1 MNISISSI
9 IISLV
14 STTIFTI
21 LITIYLNFDI
31 RRYRLKPGLV
41 YFMAILCLLR
51 LLLPIEFRQ
60 TITLPSSHIL
70 PFLMEWFDKTIVT
83 FSDWQIQ
90 VIDILV
96 LISVVVSFVK
106 LCQLGYNQIRLK
118 QFLKRLDESNDYC
131 NNDISISLNL
141 KNVKIVYCNNLQ
153 SPMVAGILE
162 KYILLPDLNYTDKQM
177 RHIIIHELQHI
188 KNFDIYIELLLEIL
202 VIIYWW
208 FPPIYLLKRQLDL
221 ITEMR
226 VDKQVMDLLDPN
238 EYIDYIETLIFVKRA
253 VLTMEDNF
261 YSDNT
266 VHLPLVK
273 KNKNMLTKRT
283 YNILGN
289 IDYKKTSLLSYLP
302 LAAAFIL
309 LPFII
314 FEPYYIQNE
323 QLTHT
328 VEIKDYQNSYIEIVN
343 GKHYLI
349 VEGKK
354 IGEIED
360 PNDSVLKGINI
371 VEKDEKK

>member
-1 MNISISSI
+1 
-9 IISLV
+9 
-14 STTIFTI
+14 
-21 LITIYLNFDI
+21 
-31 RRYRLKPGLV
+31 
-41 YFMAILCLLR
+41 
-51 LLLPIEFRQ
+51 
-60 TITLPSSHIL
+60 
-70 PFLMEWFDKTIVT
+70 
-83 FSDWQIQ
+83 
-90 VIDILV
+90 
-96 LISVVVSFVK
+96 
-106 LCQLGYNQIRLK
+106 
-118 QFLKRLDESNDYC
+118 
-131 NNDISISLNL
+131 
-141 KNVKIVYCNNLQ
+141 KIVYCNNIQ
-153 SPMVAGILE
+153 SPMVTGILK
-162 KYILLPDLNYTDKQM
+162 KYILLPDLNYTDQQM

-238 EYIDYIETLIFVKRA
+238 EYMDYIETLIFVKRA
-253 VLTMEDNF
+253 VLTTEDDF
-261 YSDNT
+261 YPDNI

-302 LAAAFIL
+302 LAAGFIL

-328 VEIKDYQNSYIEIVN
+328 VEIKDYQNSCIEIVN

-360 PNDSVLKGINI
+360 PNDSALKGINI
-371 VEKDEKK
+371 VEKDEK